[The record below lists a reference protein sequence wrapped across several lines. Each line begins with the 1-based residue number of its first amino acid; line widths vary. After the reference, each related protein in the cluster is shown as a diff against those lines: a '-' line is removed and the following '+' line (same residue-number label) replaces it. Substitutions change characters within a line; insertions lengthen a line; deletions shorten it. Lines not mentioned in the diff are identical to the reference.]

1 MTVAEQRIFRF
12 LDSNGAEYEVIEHPA
27 VYTCTIMARL
37 LKTGENSI
45 AKSMITKNN
54 DGGYLLAVLPGS
66 MKVDFPRLAKG
77 AGVKSSSLASLKE
90 AELVAGC
97 AVGCVYPFGN
107 LMNIPTYFDR
117 NLLDSKYVFFNPG
130 SHNKSV
136 RIRTEDLRK
145 LSMAELKEFAV

>member
-1 MTVAEQRIFRF
+1 MTFAEERIFRF
-12 LDSNGAEYEVIEHPA
+12 LDSNATEYEVLEHRA
-27 VYTCTIMARL
+27 VYTCAIMARL

-54 DGGYLLAVLPGS
+54 DGGYLLAVLPGG
-66 MKVDFPRLAKG
+66 MKVDFVRLAKG

-117 NLLDSKYVFFNPG
+117 NLVDSKYVFFNPG
-130 SHNKSV
+130 SHTKSV
-136 RIRTEDLRK
+136 RIRAEDLRK
-145 LSMAELKEFAV
+145 LSRAELTEFAV